1 MDDLSFDELTKSL
14 SQTTSRRQALKLV
27 AGAVGGAILAMI
39 PGAATLAIA
48 PGRCRNNGSPC
59 RQAIECCSAY
69 CDPISEQCACTPG
82 SIVCPSSGDCV
93 PGCQP
98 SEVFNPE
105 TCECQC
111 VGFAGTPCA
120 TNSDCCA
127 GFHCQPVGKGGS
139 RVCQSGE
146 CVNPPICSTTFNCC
160 PGFFC
165 SLVPGSNDGV
175 CLPTAA

>member
-27 AGAVGGAILAMI
+27 AGAFGGAILAMV
-39 PGAATLAIA
+39 PGAALAIA

-59 RQAIECCSAY
+59 RQAIECCSSY

-98 SEVFNPE
+98 SEVFNPD

-111 VGFAGTPCA
+111 VGFEGTPCVQ
-120 TNSDCCA
+120 NSDCCS
-127 GFHCQPVGKGGS
+127 GFHCEQLGKGGQ
-139 RVCQSGE
+139 RVCTSGE
-146 CVNPPICSTTFNCC
+146 CVNPPACQTTFNCC

-165 SLVPGSNDGV
+165 SLVPGTDDGV